1 MQEEIMRYH
10 RWYTPWLLLLPAFA
24 FLALFSLWP
33 AVNTG
38 VLSFTNV
45 HTLTGGHFVGL
56 RNYRR
61 MLDDPQVTA
70 AILNCLVY
78 IALCVPLLTML
89 PLLLALLVERNLPF
103 MGFFRTVLYF
113 PVIASGVVIALIW
126 QWILD
131 DRGIAN
137 GLAQQAGLIHSA
149 VPFLTGR
156 WLLLFSAIALT
167 VWKGVGYYMIL
178 YLSALGNVRREL
190 HEAAAVDGAGPV
202 RRFWSVTVPGVRNT
216 MLLVSMLTAVNAMRV
231 FTELYILGG
240 ATGGVGGQ
248 DVSVVMLIQQSASG
262 SDGALGYASAL
273 SVLLFLITIGPM
285 ALLALLN
292 RRTEA

>member
-1 MQEEIMRYH
+1 MRPH
-10 RWYTPWLLLLPAFA
+10 RWYTPWLLILPAFA

-45 HTLTGGHFVGL
+45 HTLSGGQFIGL
-56 RNYRR
+56 RNYRL
-61 MLDDPQVTA
+61 MLDDPQLA
-70 AILNCLVY
+70 DAIVNCLVY
-78 IALCVPLLTML
+78 IAVCVPLLTLL

-103 MGFFRTVLYF
+103 MGLFRTVLYF
-113 PVIASGVVIALIW
+113 PVIASAVVVALIW

-131 DRGIAN
+131 DRGVAN

-149 VPFLTGR
+149 IPFLTGR

-167 VWKGVGYYMIL
+167 VWKGLGYYMVL

-202 RRFWSVTVPGVRNT
+202 RRFRSVTVPGVRGT
-216 MLLVSMLTAVNAMRV
+216 MLLVSMLIAVSAMRV
-231 FTELYILGG
+231 FTELYVLGG
-240 ATGGVGGQ
+240 STGGVGGQ
-248 DVSVVMLIQQSASG
+248 DVSVVMLIQQSVSG
-262 SDGALGYASAL
+262 SDGRLGYASAL
-273 SVLLFLITIGPM
+273 SVLLFLVTIGPM

-292 RRTEA
+292 RRAER